1 MYDAIIIGAGLSGLA
16 AGVRLAH
23 FGRRVL
29 ILERHYAIGGLNS
42 YYRIGGR
49 NYDVGLHAVTNYRPK
64 GARHG
69 PLPRLLRQLRLSWD
83 DFSLAEQ
90 FGSKICFPGATLE
103 FSNDPKL
110 LESEVGQQ
118 FPQQVDGLRQLT
130 GDLLDYDALD
140 TPAAQASAREVV
152 GRRISDP
159 LLLEMLFCPVL
170 FYGSASPHD
179 MDFGQFSI
187 MFRSIFLEGLG
198 RPPAGIR
205 AILKKLVRR
214 FKELGGELR
223 LRAGVQ
229 RLAAE
234 SDEVRVVLDDAGELS
249 ARQILSSAGWCET
262 VRMCDAPAL
271 ETMSADTAQPVSDK
285 ASEASPP
292 SGQLSFVESVA
303 TLDML
308 PSQIGHRHTIVFF
321 NDCQQFH
328 WERPE
333 EPVDL
338 RSGVICSPNNFAY
351 AEPAVGPAEGSIRLT
366 ALANFD
372 HWNNLPDA
380 EYAAAKQHWY
390 ERIVES
396 AVRFVN
402 DFRSHVVATD
412 IFTPKTIRRFTG
424 HDNGAVYG
432 APRKRLD
439 GTTALKNVF
448 LCGTDQG
455 LVGIIGAM
463 TSGILMANRLLSGS
477 GPAAEPT

>member
-29 ILERHYAIGGLNS
+29 ILERHSAIGGLNS
-42 YYRIGGR
+42 YYRLDGR
-49 NYDVGLHAVTNYRPK
+49 SYDVGLHAVTNFRPK

-90 FGSKICFPGATLE
+90 FGSRIAFPDVTLD
-103 FSNDPKL
+103 FSNDPAL
-110 LESEVGQQ
+110 LESQIAAR
-118 FPQQVDGLRQLT
+118 FPAQIDGLRQLT

-140 TPAAQASAREVV
+140 TSAARSSAREVV
-152 GRRISDP
+152 GRRITDP
-159 LLLEMLFCPVL
+159 LLLEMLFCPIL
-170 FYGSASPHD
+170 FYGSASEHD

-187 MFRSIFLEGLG
+187 MFRSIFLEGLA

-223 LRAGVQ
+223 LRAGVR
-229 RLAAE
+229 RLASE

-249 ARQILSSAGWCET
+249 ARQILSSAGLCET
-262 VRMCDAPAL
+262 VRLCDAAD
-271 ETMSADTAQPVSDK
+271 ADTTAAVQGPSRGNP
-285 ASEASPP
+285 SGEANPT
-292 SGQLSFVESVA
+292 SGQLSFVESSSALNV
-303 TLDML
+303 L
-308 PSQIGHRHTIVFF
+308 PSQIGHRYTIVFF
-321 NDCQQFH
+321 NDSPKFH

-333 EPVDL
+333 VPVDL

-351 AEPAVGPAEGSIRLT
+351 ADSAAGPTEGSIRIT

-372 HWNNLPDA
+372 HWNTLPEAD
-380 EYAAAKQHWY
+380 YTAAKQHWY

-396 AVRFVN
+396 AVRFVA
-402 DFRSHVVATD
+402 DFRPHVVAVD
-412 IFTPKTIRRFTG
+412 VFTPKTIRRFTG

-432 APRKRLD
+432 APRKRFD
-439 GTTALKNVF
+439 GATSLKNVF

-455 LVGIIGAM
+455 FVGIIGAM

-477 GPAAEPT
+477 GRAAEPG